1 LCPLTKRDVQRCTE
15 NEWTLMFSEISR
27 AAAILGETDQCSLQL
42 LFESP
47 SPTSPKTSRRRV
59 PGPPASNESPDRV
72 DDRVDVDGGTIY
84 TANSVPPPPEINGR
98 ISME

>member
-1 LCPLTKRDVQRCTE
+1 MPTDQRDVQRCTE